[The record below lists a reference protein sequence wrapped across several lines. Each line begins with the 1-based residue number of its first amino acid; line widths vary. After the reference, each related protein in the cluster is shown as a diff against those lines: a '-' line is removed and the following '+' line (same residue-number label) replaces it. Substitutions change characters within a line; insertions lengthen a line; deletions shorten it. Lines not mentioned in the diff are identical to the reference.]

1 MKRNRELLHVAV
13 ALTLTFTAFA
23 CAKKAKPDA
32 DTNVAAAASGPDTKG
47 PRDSDSNNANG
58 LETVHFPFNS
68 ANVESS
74 EKDVLKHD
82 LTILKQNPDLH
93 VQIEGHCD
101 QRGGSQY
108 NLALGE
114 RRANSIRKYLTGMG
128 VGGSRVTTISMGK
141 EHPIDPAET
150 EEAYAKNRR
159 GNFVITQ

>member
-1 MKRNRELLHVAV
+1 MKRNRELLHLAVAV
-13 ALTLTFTAFA
+13 ALAFTTFA
-23 CAKKAKPDA
+23 CAKKAKPDTDA
-32 DTNVAAAASGPDTKG
+32 NVAASAAGPDTKG
-47 PRDSDSNNANG
+47 PRDSDSNNADG

-68 ANVESS
+68 SAVEAS
-74 EKDVLKHD
+74 EKDVLKRD
-82 LTILKQNPDLH
+82 LEILKKNSDLH

-114 RRANSIRKYLTGMG
+114 RRADAIKKYLTGMG
-128 VGGSRVTTISMGK
+128 VGGSRITTISMGK

-159 GNFVITQ
+159 GNFVVTQ